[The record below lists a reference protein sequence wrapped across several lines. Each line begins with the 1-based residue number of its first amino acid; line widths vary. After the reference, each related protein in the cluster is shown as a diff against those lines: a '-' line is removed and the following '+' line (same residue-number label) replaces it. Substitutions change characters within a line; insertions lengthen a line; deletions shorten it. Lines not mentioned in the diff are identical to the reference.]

1 MIQLININKYY
12 YMGRSNKKDNPNL
25 TYHALKDINVCFG
38 DSGMNFILGKSG
50 SGKSTLLNIIGGI
63 DKYDS
68 GELIIDNVNTKNF
81 GAKDF
86 NIYRNTYI
94 GFVFQEFN
102 VLKGLSVYDN
112 IALSLELKHQNTKLA
127 HKKILEVIEKV
138 GLKGLENRMM
148 NEISGG
154 QRQRVAIARALI
166 KNPRVIIAD
175 EPTGNLDSNNSKMV
189 MNLLKEL
196 SKEHLIIIVTHN
208 DLLATE
214 YGDRIIKLKDGRI
227 IDDSLSTLPT
237 DTSLNLERVKVPVK
251 TSFNLALKS
260 ALRNKIRFI
269 FIILLFS
276 VSLMFAGVVINLW
289 LADTTTVYAKYQDEY
304 NNYILNTKKEY
315 TSHGITT
322 HSAFYFYEVNRQE
335 KDYEANN
342 PQIGIVKGMEY
353 NIPIDQNALYEDE
366 IYVNSIGRINIWD
379 GKIFTNNDV
388 STRRKYNTQ
397 WNEFSKTSSTL
408 NIAITDYV
416 AKNLIVKNYFG
427 SAVKDEEDLINKEI
441 IMPGFNNSLVIK
453 GIITTDFSDLINNL
467 DTNDSNAFAAFK
479 DNLLLYNS
487 IFMVEK
493 NYQRIF
499 GTINEE
505 SEAQYLSNIK
515 KAEENYNNNP
525 STTNF
530 DILHDL
536 YVTDNVDYIYDDFI
550 FNFLKNEGY
559 YENIKITTYD
569 QVDKNTNRYP
579 LVDANNISCE
589 PVKPAEGEQ
598 IQIALSSGFLKKVLN
613 LDGELKDL
621 YENCVFEME
630 VLTSSGDKKTEIT
643 SANIYLNGVSRVP
656 VTITAKITQVIED
669 DEPIVILPR
678 KNNSNLFRNYLAASC
693 GNGNFLTLK
702 VNNLKTGNES
712 IETNATFY
720 RSLIDNNIRIDNIAF
735 QKILLVDT
743 FIKDNLWLFIGIF
756 FVFGLFS
763 VLLIFNFVI
772 INIKNSTRDI
782 GIYMSLGMSGFKISL
797 IYFFQ
802 VIFIGLIAFVIA
814 TIGTFTFLKVLDAK
828 FTAMSMVN
836 LQVIKLSF
844 LGSLIVSLIASIVPT
859 SAIVVPLIN
868 LMRKRPVDVIKS
880 I

>member
-1 MIQLININKYY
+1 MIQLVNINKYY

-68 GELIIDNVNTKNF
+68 GELIIDNVNTK
-81 GAKDF
+81 DF
-86 NIYRNTYI
+86 NSKDYNTYRNTYI

-112 IALSLELKHQNTKLA
+112 IALSLELKHQNV
-127 HKKILEVIEKV
+127 KKSHELILEVIEKV

-189 MNLLKEL
+189 MDLLKEL

-208 DLLATE
+208 DLLAEE
-214 YGDRIIKLKDGRI
+214 YADRIIKLINGKITSDTL
-227 IDDSLSTLPT
+227 DTLPT
-237 DTSLNLERVKVPVK
+237 DTPLKLERVKVPVK
-251 TSFNLALKS
+251 TSLNLAFKS

-289 LADTTTVYAKYQDEY
+289 LADTTSVYAKYQADY

-315 TSHGITT
+315 TSHGITS
-322 HSAFYFYEVNRQE
+322 HSAFYFYEVNKQE
-335 KDYEANN
+335 KDYALNN
-342 PQIGIVKGMEY
+342 PQITIIKGMEY
-353 NIPIDQNALYEDE
+353 EIPIDQNSLYDDE
-366 IYVNSIGRINIWD
+366 IYANSIGRINIWD
-379 GKIFTNNDV
+379 GNVFTDNDISTRTQYSREWDQFTNI
-388 STRRKYNTQ
+388 
-397 WNEFSKTSSTL
+397 SSTL

-416 AKNLIVKNYFG
+416 AQNLIVKNYFG
-427 SAVKDEEDLINKEI
+427 SAVKKDTDLINKEI
-441 IMPGFNNSLVIK
+441 TMPGFNNPLIIK
-453 GIITTDFSDLINNL
+453 GIIRTDFSNL
-467 DTNDSNAFAAFK
+467 MYTLNTEDSNELASFK

-487 IFMVEK
+487 IFMVEG
-493 NYQRIF
+493 NYKRIF
-499 GTINEE
+499 GVFDEGA
-505 SEAQYLSNIK
+505 EATRLSNIQ
-515 KAEENYNNNP
+515 KAEKNYEINPSQPNYNA
-525 STTNF
+525 
-530 DILHDL
+530 LHGL
-536 YVTDNVDYIYDDFI
+536 YVEDNVNYIYDDFI
-550 FNFLKNEGY
+550 FSFLKNEGF
-559 YENIKITTYD
+559 YENIKVTTYD
-569 QVDKNTNRYP
+569 QIDENTNRYP
-579 LVDANNISCE
+579 ISQNNISCE
-589 PVKPAEGEQ
+589 PVKPAEGQQ

-613 LDGELKDL
+613 LEGDL
-621 YENCVFEME
+621 ETLYSNCVFEME
-630 VLTSSGDKKTEIT
+630 VLTSTGETKTELT

-656 VTITAKITQVIED
+656 VPITAKITQIIED
-669 DEPIVILPR
+669 EEPIVIMPR
-678 KNNSNLFRNYLAASC
+678 KNNYNLFKSYLSNSC

-702 VNNLKTGNES
+702 VNNLAGGNDA
-712 IETNATFY
+712 IKQNALLY

-735 QKILLVDT
+735 QKILLVDN

-802 VIFIGLIAFVIA
+802 VIFIGLTAFIIA
-814 TIGTFTFLKVLDAK
+814 TIGTFTFLKVLDAR

-836 LQVIKLSF
+836 LEVIKLSIV
-844 LGSLIVSLIASIVPT
+844 GSLVVALFASIIPT

>member
-1 MIQLININKYY
+1 MIQLVNINKYY

-68 GELIIDNVNTKNF
+68 GELIIDNVNTK
-81 GAKDF
+81 DF
-86 NIYRNTYI
+86 NSKDYNTYRNTYI

-112 IALSLELKHQNTKLA
+112 IALSLELKHQNV
-127 HKKILEVIEKV
+127 KKSHELILEVIEKV

-189 MNLLKEL
+189 MDLLKEL

-208 DLLATE
+208 DLLAEE
-214 YGDRIIKLKDGRI
+214 YADRIIKLKDGKI
-227 IDDSLSTLPT
+227 TSDTLDTLPT
-237 DTSLNLERVKVPVK
+237 DTPLKLERVKVPVK
-251 TSFNLALKS
+251 TSLNLAFKS

-289 LADTTTVYAKYQDEY
+289 LADTTSVYAKYQADY

-315 TSHGITT
+315 TSHGITS
-322 HSAFYFYEVNRQE
+322 HSAFYFYEVNNQE
-335 KDYEANN
+335 KDYDLNN
-342 PQIGIVKGMEY
+342 PQINIIKGMEY
-353 NIPIDQNALYEDE
+353 DIPIDQNSLYDDE
-366 IYVNSIGRINIWD
+366 IYANSIGRINIWD
-379 GKIFTNNDV
+379 GNVFTNNDI
-388 STRRKYNTQ
+388 STRTQ
-397 WNEFSKTSSTL
+397 YYSAWREFTTVTSTL

-416 AKNLIVKNYFG
+416 AQSLIVKNYFG
-427 SAVKDEEDLINKEI
+427 SAVKKDTDLINKEI
-441 IMPGFNNSLVIK
+441 TMPGFNNPLIIK
-453 GIITTDFSDLINNL
+453 GIIRTDFSNL
-467 DTNDSNAFAAFK
+467 MYTLNTEDSNELAAFK

-487 IFMVEK
+487 IFMVEG
-493 NYQRIF
+493 NYKRIF
-499 GTINEE
+499 GVFDEGTEATRLSKIQQAEKNYEINP
-505 SEAQYLSNIK
+505 SQP
-515 KAEENYNNNP
+515 NYN
-525 STTNF
+525 T
-530 DILHDL
+530 LHGL
-536 YVTDNVDYIYDDFI
+536 YVEDNVNYIYDDFI
-550 FNFLKNEGY
+550 FSFLKNEGF
-559 YENIKITTYD
+559 YENIKVTTYD
-569 QVDKNTNRYP
+569 QIDESTNRYP
-579 LVDANNISCE
+579 ISQNNISCE
-589 PVKPAEGEQ
+589 PVKPAEGQQ

-613 LDGELKDL
+613 LEGDL
-621 YENCVFEME
+621 ETLYSNCVFEME
-630 VLTSSGDKKTEIT
+630 VLTSTGETKTELT

-656 VTITAKITQVIED
+656 VPITAKITQIIED
-669 DEPIVILPR
+669 EEPIVIMPR
-678 KNNSNLFRNYLAASC
+678 KNNYNLFKSYLSNSC

-702 VNNLKTGNES
+702 VNNLAGGNDA
-712 IETNATFY
+712 IKQNALLY

-735 QKILLVDT
+735 QKILLVDN

-763 VLLIFNFVI
+763 ILLIFNFVI

-802 VIFIGLIAFVIA
+802 VIFIGLTAFIIA
-814 TIGTFTFLKVLDAK
+814 TIGTFTFLKVLDAR

-836 LQVIKLSF
+836 LEVIKLSIV
-844 LGSLIVSLIASIVPT
+844 GSLVVALFASIIPT

>member
-1 MIQLININKYY
+1 MIQLVNINKYY

-68 GELIIDNVNTKNF
+68 GELIIDNVNTK
-81 GAKDF
+81 DF
-86 NIYRNTYI
+86 NSKDYNTYRNTYI

-112 IALSLELKHQNTKLA
+112 IALSLELKHQNV
-127 HKKILEVIEKV
+127 KKSHELILEVIEKV

-189 MNLLKEL
+189 MDLLKEL

-208 DLLATE
+208 DLLAEE
-214 YGDRIIKLKDGRI
+214 YADRIIKLKDGKI
-227 IDDSLSTLPT
+227 TSDTLDTLPT
-237 DTSLNLERVKVPVK
+237 DTPLKLERVKVPVK
-251 TSFNLALKS
+251 TSLNLAFKS

-289 LADTTTVYAKYQDEY
+289 LADTTSVYAKYQADY

-315 TSHGITT
+315 TSHGITS
-322 HSAFYFYEVNRQE
+322 HSAFYFYEVNKQE
-335 KDYEANN
+335 KDYALNN
-342 PQIGIVKGMEY
+342 PQITIIKGMEY
-353 NIPIDQNALYEDE
+353 EIPIDQNSLYDDE
-366 IYVNSIGRINIWD
+366 IYANSIGRINIWD
-379 GKIFTNNDV
+379 GNVFTDNDISTRTQYSREWDQFTNI
-388 STRRKYNTQ
+388 
-397 WNEFSKTSSTL
+397 SSTL

-416 AKNLIVKNYFG
+416 AQNLIVKNYFG
-427 SAVKDEEDLINKEI
+427 SAVKKDTDLINKEI
-441 IMPGFNNSLVIK
+441 TMPGFNNPLIIK
-453 GIITTDFSDLINNL
+453 GIIRTDFSNL
-467 DTNDSNAFAAFK
+467 MYTLNTEDSNELASFK

-487 IFMVEK
+487 IFMVEG
-493 NYQRIF
+493 NYKRIF
-499 GTINEE
+499 GVFDEGA
-505 SEAQYLSNIK
+505 EATRLSNIQ
-515 KAEENYNNNP
+515 KAEKNYEINPSQPNYNA
-525 STTNF
+525 
-530 DILHDL
+530 LHGL
-536 YVTDNVDYIYDDFI
+536 YVEDNVNYIYDDFI
-550 FNFLKNEGY
+550 FSFLKNEGF
-559 YENIKITTYD
+559 YENIKVTTYD
-569 QVDKNTNRYP
+569 QIDENTNRYP
-579 LVDANNISCE
+579 ISQNNISCE
-589 PVKPAEGEQ
+589 PVKPAEGQQ

-613 LDGELKDL
+613 LEGDL
-621 YENCVFEME
+621 ETLYSNCVFEME
-630 VLTSSGDKKTEIT
+630 VLTSTGETKTELT

-656 VTITAKITQVIED
+656 VPITAKITQIIED
-669 DEPIVILPR
+669 EEPIVIMPR
-678 KNNSNLFRNYLAASC
+678 KNNYNLFKSYLSNSC

-702 VNNLKTGNES
+702 VNNLAGGNDA
-712 IETNATFY
+712 IKQNALLY

-735 QKILLVDT
+735 QKILLVDN

-763 VLLIFNFVI
+763 ILLIFNFVI

-802 VIFIGLIAFVIA
+802 VIFIGLTAFIIA
-814 TIGTFTFLKVLDAK
+814 TIGTFTFLKVLDAR

-836 LQVIKLSF
+836 LEVIKLSIV
-844 LGSLIVSLIASIVPT
+844 GSLVVALFASIIPT

>member
-1 MIQLININKYY
+1 MIQLVNINKYY

-68 GELIIDNVNTKNF
+68 GELIIDNVNTK
-81 GAKDF
+81 DF
-86 NIYRNTYI
+86 NSKDYNTYRNTYI

-112 IALSLELKHQNTKLA
+112 IALSLELKHQNV
-127 HKKILEVIEKV
+127 KKSHELILEVIEKV

-189 MNLLKEL
+189 MDLLKEL

-208 DLLATE
+208 DLLAEE
-214 YGDRIIKLKDGRI
+214 YADRIIKLKDGKI
-227 IDDSLSTLPT
+227 TSDTLDTLPT
-237 DTSLNLERVKVPVK
+237 DTPLKLERVKVPVK
-251 TSFNLALKS
+251 TSLNLAFKS

-289 LADTTTVYAKYQDEY
+289 LADTTSVYAKYQADY

-315 TSHGITT
+315 TSHGITS
-322 HSAFYFYEVNRQE
+322 HSAFYFYEVNKQE
-335 KDYEANN
+335 KDYALNN
-342 PQIGIVKGMEY
+342 PQITIIKGMEY
-353 NIPIDQNALYEDE
+353 EIPIDQNSLYDDE
-366 IYVNSIGRINIWD
+366 IYANSIGRINIWD
-379 GKIFTNNDV
+379 GNVFTDNDISTRTQYSREWDQFTNI
-388 STRRKYNTQ
+388 
-397 WNEFSKTSSTL
+397 SSTL

-416 AKNLIVKNYFG
+416 AQNLIVKNYFG
-427 SAVKDEEDLINKEI
+427 SAVKKDTDLINKEI
-441 IMPGFNNSLVIK
+441 TMPGFNNPLIIK
-453 GIITTDFSDLINNL
+453 GIIRTDFSNL
-467 DTNDSNAFAAFK
+467 MYTLNTEDSNELASFK

-487 IFMVEK
+487 IFMVEG
-493 NYQRIF
+493 NYKRIF
-499 GTINEE
+499 GVFDEGA
-505 SEAQYLSNIK
+505 EATRLSNIQ
-515 KAEENYNNNP
+515 KAEKNYEINPSQPNYNA
-525 STTNF
+525 
-530 DILHDL
+530 LHNL
-536 YVTDNVDYIYDDFI
+536 YVEDNVNYIYDDFI
-550 FNFLKNEGY
+550 FSFLKNEGF
-559 YENIKITTYD
+559 YENIKVTTYD
-569 QVDKNTNRYP
+569 QIDENTNRYP
-579 LVDANNISCE
+579 ISQNNISCE
-589 PVKPAEGEQ
+589 PVKPAEGQQ

-613 LDGELKDL
+613 LEGDL
-621 YENCVFEME
+621 ETLYSNCVFEME
-630 VLTSSGDKKTEIT
+630 VLTSTGETKTELT

-656 VTITAKITQVIED
+656 VPITAKITQIIED
-669 DEPIVILPR
+669 EEPIVIMPR
-678 KNNSNLFRNYLAASC
+678 KNNYNLFKSYLSNSC

-702 VNNLKTGNES
+702 VNNLAGGNDA
-712 IETNATFY
+712 IKQNALLY

-735 QKILLVDT
+735 QKILLVDN

-763 VLLIFNFVI
+763 ILLIFNFVI

-802 VIFIGLIAFVIA
+802 VIFIGLTAFIIA
-814 TIGTFTFLKVLDAK
+814 TIGTFTFLKVLDAR

-836 LQVIKLSF
+836 LEVIKLSIV
-844 LGSLIVSLIASIVPT
+844 GSLVVALFASIIPT

>member
-1 MIQLININKYY
+1 MIQLVNINKYY

-68 GELIIDNVNTKNF
+68 GELIIDNVNTK
-81 GAKDF
+81 DF
-86 NIYRNTYI
+86 NSKDYNTYRNTYI

-112 IALSLELKHQNTKLA
+112 IALSLELKHKNV
-127 HKKILEVIEKV
+127 KKSHELILEVIEKV

-189 MNLLKEL
+189 MDLLKEL

-208 DLLATE
+208 DLLAEE
-214 YGDRIIKLKDGRI
+214 YADRIIKLKDGKI
-227 IDDSLSTLPT
+227 TSDTLDTLPT
-237 DTSLNLERVKVPVK
+237 DTPLKLERVKVPVK
-251 TSFNLALKS
+251 TSLNLAFKS
-260 ALRNKIRFI
+260 ALRNKVRFI

-289 LADTTTVYAKYQDEY
+289 LADTTSVYAKYQADY

-315 TSHGITT
+315 TSHGITS
-322 HSAFYFYEVNRQE
+322 HSAFYFYEVNKQE
-335 KDYEANN
+335 KDYALNN
-342 PQIGIVKGMEY
+342 PQITIIKGMEY
-353 NIPIDQNALYEDE
+353 EIPIDQNSLYDDE
-366 IYVNSIGRINIWD
+366 IYANSIGRINIWD
-379 GKIFTNNDV
+379 GHVFTDNDIFT
-388 STRRKYNTQ
+388 RTQ
-397 WNEFSKTSSTL
+397 YKKEWDQFTNINSTL

-416 AKNLIVKNYFG
+416 AQNLIVKNYFG
-427 SAVKDEEDLINKEI
+427 SAVKKDTDLINKEI
-441 IMPGFNNSLVIK
+441 TMPGFNNPLIIK
-453 GIITTDFSDLINNL
+453 GIIRTDFSNL
-467 DTNDSNAFAAFK
+467 MYTLNTEDSNELASFK

-487 IFMVEK
+487 IFMVEG
-493 NYQRIF
+493 NYKRIF
-499 GTINEE
+499 GVFDEGA
-505 SEAQYLSNIK
+505 EATRLSKIQQAQK
-515 KAEENYNNNP
+515 NYEIYP
-525 STTNF
+525 SQPNY
-530 DILHDL
+530 DAVHSL
-536 YVTDNVDYIYDDFI
+536 YVEDNVNYIYDDFI
-550 FNFLKNEGY
+550 FSFLKNEGF
-559 YENIKITTYD
+559 YENIKVTTYD
-569 QVDKNTNRYP
+569 QIDENTNRYP
-579 LVDANNISCE
+579 ISQNNISCE
-589 PVKPAEGEQ
+589 PVKPAEGQQ

-613 LDGELKDL
+613 LEGDL
-621 YENCVFEME
+621 ETLYKNCVFEME
-630 VLTSSGDKKTEIT
+630 VLTSTGETKTELT

-656 VTITAKITQVIED
+656 VPITAKITQIIED
-669 DEPIVILPR
+669 EEPIVIMPR
-678 KNNSNLFRNYLAASC
+678 KNNYNLFKNYLSNSC

-702 VNNLKTGNES
+702 VNNLAGGNDA
-712 IETNATFY
+712 IKQNALLY

-735 QKILLVDT
+735 QKILLVDN

-763 VLLIFNFVI
+763 ILLIFNFVI

-802 VIFIGLIAFVIA
+802 VIFIGLTAFIIA
-814 TIGTFTFLKVLDAK
+814 TIGTFTFLKVLDAR

-836 LQVIKLSF
+836 LEVIKLSIV
-844 LGSLIVSLIASIVPT
+844 GSLVVALFASIIPT

>member
-1 MIQLININKYY
+1 MIQLVNINKYY

-68 GELIIDNVNTKNF
+68 GELIIDNVNTK
-81 GAKDF
+81 DF
-86 NIYRNTYI
+86 NSKDYNTYRNTYI

-112 IALSLELKHQNTKLA
+112 IALSLELKHKNV
-127 HKKILEVIEKV
+127 KKSHELILEVIEKV

-189 MNLLKEL
+189 MDLLKEL

-208 DLLATE
+208 DLLAEE
-214 YGDRIIKLKDGRI
+214 YADRIIKLKDGKI
-227 IDDSLSTLPT
+227 TSDTLDTLPT
-237 DTSLNLERVKVPVK
+237 DTPLKLERVKVPVK
-251 TSFNLALKS
+251 TSLNLAFKS

-289 LADTTTVYAKYQDEY
+289 LADTTSVYAKYQADY

-315 TSHGITT
+315 TSHGITS
-322 HSAFYFYEVNRQE
+322 HSAFYFYEVNKQE
-335 KDYEANN
+335 KDYALNN
-342 PQIGIVKGMEY
+342 PQITIIKGMEY
-353 NIPIDQNALYEDE
+353 EIPIDQNSLYDDE
-366 IYVNSIGRINIWD
+366 IYANSIGRINIWD
-379 GKIFTNNDV
+379 GNVFTDNDIFT
-388 STRRKYNTQ
+388 RTQ
-397 WNEFSKTSSTL
+397 YKKEWDQFRNINSTL

-416 AKNLIVKNYFG
+416 AQNLIVKNYFG
-427 SAVKDEEDLINKEI
+427 SAVKKDTDLINKEI
-441 IMPGFNNSLVIK
+441 TMPGFNNPLIIK
-453 GIITTDFSDLINNL
+453 GIIRTDFSNL
-467 DTNDSNAFAAFK
+467 MYTLNTEDSNELASFK

-487 IFMVEK
+487 IFMVEG
-493 NYQRIF
+493 NYKRIF
-499 GTINEE
+499 GVFDEGA
-505 SEAQYLSNIK
+505 EATRLSKIQQAQK
-515 KAEENYNNNP
+515 NYGINP
-525 STTNF
+525 SQPNY
-530 DILHDL
+530 DALHSL
-536 YVTDNVDYIYDDFI
+536 YVEDNVNYIYDDFI
-550 FNFLKNEGY
+550 FNFLKNEGF
-559 YENIKITTYD
+559 YENIKVTTYD
-569 QVDKNTNRYP
+569 QIDENTNRYP
-579 LVDANNISCE
+579 ISQNNISCE
-589 PVKPAEGEQ
+589 PVKPAEGQQ

-613 LDGELKDL
+613 LEGDL
-621 YENCVFEME
+621 ETLYKNCVFEME
-630 VLTSSGDKKTEIT
+630 VLTSTGETKTELT

-656 VTITAKITQVIED
+656 VPISAKITQIIED
-669 DEPIVILPR
+669 EEPIVIMPR
-678 KNNSNLFRNYLAASC
+678 KNNYNLFKNYLSNSC

-702 VNNLKTGNES
+702 VNNLAGGNDA
-712 IETNATFY
+712 IKQNALLY

-735 QKILLVDT
+735 QKILLVDN

-763 VLLIFNFVI
+763 ILLIFNFVI

-802 VIFIGLIAFVIA
+802 VIFIGLTAFIIA
-814 TIGTFTFLKVLDAK
+814 TIGTFTFLKVLDAR

-836 LQVIKLSF
+836 LEVIKLSIV
-844 LGSLIVSLIASIVPT
+844 GSLVVALFASIIPT

>member
-1 MIQLININKYY
+1 MIQLVNINKYY

-68 GELIIDNVNTKNF
+68 GELIIDNVNTK
-81 GAKDF
+81 DF
-86 NIYRNTYI
+86 NSKDYNTYRNTYI

-112 IALSLELKHQNTKLA
+112 IALSLELKHKNV
-127 HKKILEVIEKV
+127 KKSHELILEVIEKV

-189 MNLLKEL
+189 MDLLKEL

-208 DLLATE
+208 DLLAEE
-214 YGDRIIKLKDGRI
+214 YADRIIKLKDGKI
-227 IDDSLSTLPT
+227 TSDTLDTLPT
-237 DTSLNLERVKVPVK
+237 DTPLKLERVKVPVK
-251 TSFNLALKS
+251 TSLNLAFKS
-260 ALRNKIRFI
+260 ALRNKVRFI

-289 LADTTTVYAKYQDEY
+289 LADTTSVYAKYQADY

-315 TSHGITT
+315 TSHGITS
-322 HSAFYFYEVNRQE
+322 HSAFYFYEVNKQE
-335 KDYEANN
+335 KDYALNN
-342 PQIGIVKGMEY
+342 PQITIIKGMEY
-353 NIPIDQNALYEDE
+353 EIPIDQNSLYDDE
-366 IYVNSIGRINIWD
+366 IYANSIGRINIWD
-379 GKIFTNNDV
+379 GNVFTNNDI
-388 STRRKYNTQ
+388 STRTQ
-397 WNEFSKTSSTL
+397 YKREWDQFTNINSTL

-416 AKNLIVKNYFG
+416 AQNLIVKNYFG
-427 SAVKDEEDLINKEI
+427 SAVKKDTDLINKEI
-441 IMPGFNNSLVIK
+441 TMPGFNNPLIIK
-453 GIITTDFSDLINNL
+453 GIIRTDFSNL
-467 DTNDSNAFAAFK
+467 MYTLNTEDSNELASFK

-487 IFMVEK
+487 IFMVEG
-493 NYQRIF
+493 NYKRIF
-499 GTINEE
+499 GVFDEGA
-505 SEAQYLSNIK
+505 EATRLSKIQQAQKNYEIDPSQP
-515 KAEENYNNNP
+515 NYNA
-525 STTNF
+525 
-530 DILHDL
+530 LHSL
-536 YVTDNVDYIYDDFI
+536 YVEDNVNYIYDDFI
-550 FNFLKNEGY
+550 FNFLKNEGF
-559 YENIKITTYD
+559 YENIKVTTYD
-569 QVDKNTNRYP
+569 QIDENTNRYP
-579 LVDANNISCE
+579 ISQNNISCE
-589 PVKPAEGEQ
+589 PVKPAEGQQ

-613 LDGELKDL
+613 LEGDL
-621 YENCVFEME
+621 ETLYKNCVFEME
-630 VLTSSGDKKTEIT
+630 VLTSTGETKTELT

-656 VTITAKITQVIED
+656 VPITAKITQIIED
-669 DEPIVILPR
+669 EEPIVIMPR
-678 KNNSNLFRNYLAASC
+678 KNNYNLFKNYLSNSC

-702 VNNLKTGNES
+702 VDNLAGGNDA
-712 IETNATFY
+712 IKQNALLY

-735 QKILLVDT
+735 QKILLVDN

-763 VLLIFNFVI
+763 ILLIFNFVI

-802 VIFIGLIAFVIA
+802 VIFIGLTAFIIA
-814 TIGTFTFLKVLDAK
+814 TIGTFTFLKVLDAR

-836 LQVIKLSF
+836 LEVIKLSIV
-844 LGSLIVSLIASIVPT
+844 GSLVVALFASIIPT

>member
-1 MIQLININKYY
+1 MIQLVNINKYY

-68 GELIIDNVNTKNF
+68 GELIIDNVNTK
-81 GAKDF
+81 DF
-86 NIYRNTYI
+86 NSKDYNTYRNTYI

-112 IALSLELKHQNTKLA
+112 IALSLELKHQNV
-127 HKKILEVIEKV
+127 KKSHELILEVIEKV

-189 MNLLKEL
+189 MDLLKEL

-208 DLLATE
+208 DLLAEE
-214 YGDRIIKLKDGRI
+214 YADRIIKLKDGKI
-227 IDDSLSTLPT
+227 TSDTLDTLPT
-237 DTSLNLERVKVPVK
+237 DTPLKLERVKVPVK
-251 TSFNLALKS
+251 TSLNLAFKS

-289 LADTTTVYAKYQDEY
+289 LADTTSVYAKYQADY

-315 TSHGITT
+315 TSHGITS
-322 HSAFYFYEVNRQE
+322 HSAFYFYEVNKQE
-335 KDYEANN
+335 KDYALNN
-342 PQIGIVKGMEY
+342 PQITIIKGMEY
-353 NIPIDQNALYEDE
+353 EIPIDQNSLYDDE
-366 IYVNSIGRINIWD
+366 IYANSIGRINIWD
-379 GKIFTNNDV
+379 GNVFTDNDISTRTQYSREWDQFTNI
-388 STRRKYNTQ
+388 
-397 WNEFSKTSSTL
+397 SSTL

-416 AKNLIVKNYFG
+416 AQNLIVKNYFG
-427 SAVKDEEDLINKEI
+427 SAVKKDTDLINKEI
-441 IMPGFNNSLVIK
+441 TMPGFNNPLIIK
-453 GIITTDFSDLINNL
+453 GIIRTDFSNL
-467 DTNDSNAFAAFK
+467 MYTLNTEDSNELASFK

-487 IFMVEK
+487 IFMVEG
-493 NYQRIF
+493 NYKRIF
-499 GTINEE
+499 GVFDEGA
-505 SEAQYLSNIK
+505 EATRLSNIQ
-515 KAEENYNNNP
+515 KAEKNYEINPSQPNYNA
-525 STTNF
+525 
-530 DILHDL
+530 LHGL
-536 YVTDNVDYIYDDFI
+536 YVEDNVNYIYDDFI
-550 FNFLKNEGY
+550 FSFLKNEGF
-559 YENIKITTYD
+559 YENIKVTTYD
-569 QVDKNTNRYP
+569 QIDENTNRYP
-579 LVDANNISCE
+579 ISQNNISCE
-589 PVKPAEGEQ
+589 PVKPSEGQQ

-613 LDGELKDL
+613 LEGDL
-621 YENCVFEME
+621 ETLYSNCVFEME
-630 VLTSSGDKKTEIT
+630 VLTSTGETKTELT

-656 VTITAKITQVIED
+656 VPITAKITQIIED
-669 DEPIVILPR
+669 EEPIVIMPR
-678 KNNSNLFRNYLAASC
+678 KNNYNLFKSYLSNSC

-702 VNNLKTGNES
+702 VNNLAGGNDA
-712 IETNATFY
+712 IKQNALLY

-735 QKILLVDT
+735 QKILLVDN

-763 VLLIFNFVI
+763 ILLIFNFVI

-802 VIFIGLIAFVIA
+802 VIFIGLTAFIIA
-814 TIGTFTFLKVLDAK
+814 TIGTFTFLKVLDAR

-836 LQVIKLSF
+836 LEVIKLSIV
-844 LGSLIVSLIASIVPT
+844 GSLVVALFASIIPT